1 MKSFERFYDEVRER
15 LCDAAPQSLEALC
28 DTLVGTRERGRKVI
42 VAGNGGS
49 AAIASHVS
57 VDLTKAA
64 RLRAVSFNESDL
76 ITCFANDY
84 GYEHW
89 LARAIESYGDPGDVA
104 VLISS
109 SGQSKNVVNAAQL
122 ARSLGV
128 TVVTLS
134 GFDATNPLRALGDQ
148 NLWVGSSNYNVVET
162 VHQTWLL
169 ACIERIVARPQGGK
183 RHSPVIAGPKKPARS
198 APR

>member
-1 MKSFERFYDEVRER
+1 MAPIDGFFEQFYDEIHAR
-15 LCDAAPQSLEALC
+15 LRDEAPSTLDQVCAALRRASAS
-28 DTLVGTRERGRKVI
+28 GRKVI

-64 RLRAVSFNESDL
+64 GVRAICFNESDL

-89 LARAIESYGDPGDVA
+89 LAKAYDAYGDPGDVA

-109 SGQSKNVVNAAQL
+109 SGRSPNVVNAA
-122 ARSLGV
+122 RSAKLRGLQA
-128 TVVTLS
+128 VTLS
-134 GFDATNPLRALGDQ
+134 GFDGDNPLRTAGDI
-148 NLWVGSSNYNVVET
+148 NLWVNSRNYNVVEST
-162 VHQTWLL
+162 HQTWLL
-169 ACIERIVARPQGGK
+169 ACVDRLVSGGEGT
-183 RHSPVIAGPKKPARS
+183 ANA
-198 APR
+198 

>member
-1 MKSFERFYDEVRER
+1 MEFYERFYNEIRER
-15 LCDAAPQSLEALC
+15 LGDAEPASLDQVCTILRDA
-28 DTLVGTRERGRKVI
+28 DGRSRKVI

-64 RLRAVSFNESDL
+64 RVRSTCFNEPDL

-84 GYEHW
+84 GYENW
-89 LARAIESYGDPGDVA
+89 LAQAVEAYGDEGDVA
-104 VLISS
+104 ILISS
-109 SGQSKNVVNAAQL
+109 SGKSANIVNAA
-122 ARSLGV
+122 RSAKRRGL

-134 GFDATNPLRALGDQ
+134 GFDASNPLRVIGDH
-148 NLWVGSSNYNVVET
+148 NLWVNSSDYNVVET

-169 ACIERIVARPQGGK
+169 ACVDRIAAAT
-183 RHSPVIAGPKKPARS
+183 AGAVQ
-198 APR
+198 

>member
-1 MKSFERFYDEVRER
+1 MNFFDSFYDAIGRGLRDVKAQVLQDVCGAFR
-15 LCDAAPQSLEALC
+15 DAQM
-28 DTLVGTRERGRKVI
+28 RGRKVI

-49 AAIASHVS
+49 AAMASHVS

-64 RLRAVSFNESDL
+64 RVRAVCFNESDL

-89 LARAIESYGDPGDVA
+89 LARALQDFGDPGDVA

-109 SGQSKNVVNAAQL
+109 SGQSPNILNGAQQ
-122 ARSLGV
+122 ARTQGL

-134 GFDATNPLRALGDQ
+134 GFLPDNPLRQLGDW
-148 NLWVGSSNYNVVET
+148 NLWVDSSDYNVVES

-169 ACIERIVARPQGGK
+169 GCVNWLQAEADRGI
-183 RHSPVIAGPKKPARS
+183 S
-198 APR
+198 

>member
-1 MKSFERFYDEVRER
+1 VVEFFDCFYVTIAER
-15 LCDAAPQSLEALC
+15 LRDAAPQALDSVC
-28 DTLVGTRERGRKVI
+28 RTLVGAQERNRKVI
-42 VAGNGGS
+42 VGGNGGS

-64 RLRAVSFNESDL
+64 RVRATTFNEADL

-89 LARAIESYGDPGDVA
+89 LARAIESYGDAGDVA

-109 SGQSKNVVNAAQL
+109 SGQSPNIVNAARC
-122 ARSLGV
+122 ARDRGL

-134 GFDATNPLRALGDQ
+134 GFDAANPLRALGDQ
-148 NLWVGSSNYNVVET
+148 NLWVNSGSYNIVET
-162 VHQTWLL
+162 VHQAWLL
-169 ACIERIVARPQGGK
+169 ACVDRIAKRIGGGER
-183 RHSPVIAGPKKPARS
+183 
-198 APR
+198 

>member
-1 MKSFERFYDEVRER
+1 MSAEVKFFTRFYDEIRER
-15 LCDAAPQSLEALC
+15 LGDATPQSLAVLC
-28 DTLVGTRERGRKVI
+28 DTLVETRERNRKVI

-57 VDLTKAA
+57 VDLTKTV
-64 RLRAVSFNESDL
+64 RVRAVCFNESDL

-89 LARAIESYGDPGDVA
+89 LAKAIESYGDAGDVA

-109 SGQSKNVVNAAQL
+109 SGQSQNVVNAARV
-122 ARSLGV
+122 ARDRGL

-134 GFDATNPLRALGDQ
+134 GFDATNPLRGLGDQ
-148 NLWVGSSNYNVVET
+148 NLWAGSANYNVVET

-169 ACIERIVARPQGGK
+169 ACIDRIEARTKG
-183 RHSPVIAGPKKPARS
+183 
-198 APR
+198 

>member
-1 MKSFERFYDEVRER
+1 MQSFEHFYDEVRDR
-15 LCDAAPQSLEALC
+15 LGDAAPQSLGVLC
-28 DTLVGTRERGRKVI
+28 DTLVGTRERHRKVI

-64 RLRAVSFNESDL
+64 RLRAVCFNESAL

-89 LARAIESYGDPGDVA
+89 LARAIESHGDAGDVA

-109 SGQSKNVVNAAQL
+109 SGQSRNIVNAARL
-122 ARSLGV
+122 AKGLGL

-134 GFDATNPLRALGDQ
+134 GFDAANPLRALGDQ

-169 ACIERIVARPQGGK
+169 ACIEGIVARTKEGG
-183 RHSPVIAGPKKPARS
+183 A
-198 APR
+198 

>member
-1 MKSFERFYDEVRER
+1 MDFFSSFYK
-15 LCDAAPQSLEALC
+15 AI
-28 DTLVGTRERGRKVI
+28 DTGLRDVSSEQLTAVCHLLQRTQAQGRKVL

-57 VDLTKAA
+57 VDLTKAC
-64 RLRAVSFNESDL
+64 RLRAVCFNESDL

-89 LARAIESYGDPGDVA
+89 LSEALAAYADPGDCV

-109 SGQSKNVVNAAQL
+109 SGRSANIINAARHATTMGL
-122 ARSLGV
+122 SL
-128 TVVTLS
+128 VTLS
-134 GFDATNPLRALGDQ
+134 GFAPDNPLRALGDHR
-148 NLWVGSSNYNVVET
+148 LWVNSTDYNVVES

-169 ACIERIVARPQGGK
+169 SCVNWLQDAAT
-183 RHSPVIAGPKKPARS
+183 RS
-198 APR
+198 AS

>member
-1 MKSFERFYDEVRER
+1 MPFFERFYDEIRER
-15 LCDAAPQSLEALC
+15 LRDATPQSLETLC
-28 DTLVGTRERGRKVI
+28 DTLVGTRERARKVI

-64 RLRAVSFNESDL
+64 RIRAVCFNESSL

-84 GYEHW
+84 GYERW
-89 LARAIESYGDPGDVA
+89 LARAIESYGDAGDVA

-109 SGQSKNVVNAAQL
+109 SGQSRNVVNAARL
-122 ARSLGV
+122 ARGLGL

-134 GFDATNPLRALGDQ
+134 GFDAANPLRALGDQ
-148 NLWVGSSNYNVVET
+148 NLWVGSSNYNIVET

-169 ACIERIVARPQGGK
+169 ACIEGIVARTKEGG
-183 RHSPVIAGPKKPARS
+183 A
-198 APR
+198 

>member
-1 MKSFERFYDEVRER
+1 MPFFENFYDEIRAR
-15 LCDAAPQSLEALC
+15 LRDADPMSLDIVCASL
-28 DTLVGTRERGRKVI
+28 RGVVARNRKVI

-64 RLRAVSFNESDL
+64 RVRAVCFNESDL

-84 GYEHW
+84 GYDNW
-89 LARAIESYGDPGDVA
+89 LAKAIESYGDAGDVA

-109 SGQSKNVVNAAQL
+109 SGQSRNIVNAARCAKDRGL
-122 ARSLGV
+122 

-134 GFDATNPLRALGDQ
+134 GFDAANPLRQMGDQ
-148 NLWVGSSNYNVVET
+148 NLWVNSHNYDIVET
-162 VHQTWLL
+162 SHQTWLL
-169 ACIERIVARPQGGK
+169 ACIGRIVAGADRETE
-183 RHSPVIAGPKKPARS
+183 
-198 APR
+198 

>member
-1 MKSFERFYDEVRER
+1 MNFEGFFDEIRVRLRDADGDR
-15 LCDAAPQSLEALC
+15 LDELCGIFSDAA
-28 DTLVGTRERGRKVI
+28 TRGRKVI

-64 RLRAVSFNESDL
+64 RVRSICFNEADL

-84 GYEHW
+84 GYEQW
-89 LARAIESYGDPGDVA
+89 LASAIRAYGDPNDVA

-109 SGQSKNVVNAAQL
+109 SGRSANMTNAAL
-122 ARSLGV
+122 AASDCGL

-134 GFDATNPLRALGDQ
+134 GFDADNPLRALGHQ
-148 NLWVGSSNYNVVET
+148 NLWTNSRDYNVIET
-162 VHQTWLL
+162 IHQTWLL
-169 ACIERIVARPQGGK
+169 ACVNCLASTPHGDVA
-183 RHSPVIAGPKKPARS
+183 
-198 APR
+198 

>member
-1 MKSFERFYDEVRER
+1 MQFFERFYDEVRKH
-15 LCDAAPQSLEALC
+15 LCDAAPQSLGILC
-28 DTLVGTRERGRKVI
+28 DTLVGTRERDRKVI

-64 RLRAVSFNESDL
+64 RLRAVCFNESDL

-89 LARAIESYGDPGDVA
+89 LARAIESYGDAGDVA

-109 SGQSKNVVNAAQL
+109 SGQSRNVVNAA
-122 ARSLGV
+122 RSAKGLGLI
-128 TVVTLS
+128 VVTLS

-148 NLWVGSSNYNVVET
+148 NLWVGSSNYNIVET

-169 ACIERIVARPQGGK
+169 ACVERIVARTTEGE
-183 RHSPVIAGPKKPARS
+183 AW
-198 APR
+198 